1 MSDPLGVTPPDLRST
16 SKHLNDV
23 STRMKEVLSSLRE
36 NLSAEGAAW
45 GDDQIGD
52 QYANGDSGYLAQQD
66 WVDGSVDAKTGLLDY
81 YSRGLK
87 TAADSFEQQDQP

>member
-1 MSDPLGVTPPDLRST
+1 MSDPLGVTPPELRAT

-23 STRMKEVLSSLRE
+23 STRMKDVLSELQA
-36 NLSAEGAAW
+36 NLSGEGAAW
-45 GDDQIGD
+45 GDDEIGD
-52 QYANGDSGYLAQQD
+52 QYANGEAGYLAQQG